1 MDLRYLRSSGVA
13 SWGQEMGHAFGL
25 ERSRQQGSTVDYLD
39 PWDVMSTL
47 NAWCTGIG
55 VATS

>member
-1 MDLRYLRSSGVA
+1 
-13 SWGQEMGHAFGL
+13 MGHAFGL